1 MEGPLDSCAGR
12 VPDIAEEM
20 ESLLDSCAGVF
31 PDITEE
37 IWEKNQKQVYEGPEP
52 VAPIVCFDF
61 SKVSC
66 SAF

>member
-1 MEGPLDSCAGR
+1 MAKLTGEHADGGNWKLKETEGPLDSCAGV
-12 VPDIAEEM
+12 VPEIA
-20 ESLLDSCAGVF
+20 
-31 PDITEE
+31 EE

-52 VAPIVCFDF
+52 VAPIIFFEF